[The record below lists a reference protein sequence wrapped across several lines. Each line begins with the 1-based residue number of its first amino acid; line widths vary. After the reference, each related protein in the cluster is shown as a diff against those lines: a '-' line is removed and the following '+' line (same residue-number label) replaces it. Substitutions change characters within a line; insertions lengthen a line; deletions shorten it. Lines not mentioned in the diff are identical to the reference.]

1 MVIISQVCK
10 ITQSAIHAVASLPIL
25 LFAIMDRML
34 TRYMHKGL
42 TWVDLESPTRDEVL
56 AIVAEFDLRPLV
68 GEDML
73 MPSTRARTELHG
85 HYMYV
90 VLHFPVLR
98 HAHKNRE
105 QEIDFVIGKNFLVT
119 ARYDT
124 IDPLHKF
131 AKVFETTSVLSD
143 SAQEPHAGLVFFSML
158 KVLYRSID
166 HELDQIRHRLRFIEE
181 HIFVGEEVSMVTNIS
196 KASRD
201 LLNLRQII
209 EPHREIL
216 HSLETEGPQFFG
228 ADFAPFLHTLGNEYF
243 RVHNHLMREIES
255 LHELRETNN
264 SLLSTKQNETMKIF
278 TIMAF
283 TTFPLTLIATIFG
296 MGTKYTPII
305 GTPGDFWIVIG
316 LMVLAVTAMFAFFR
330 SRKWL

>member
-1 MVIISQVCK
+1 
-10 ITQSAIHAVASLPIL
+10 
-25 LFAIMDRML
+25 
-34 TRYMHKGL
+34 MHKDL
-42 TWVDLESPTRDEVL
+42 VWVDLESPTREEVL
-56 AIVAEFDLRPLV
+56 EVIGEFDIRPLV

-73 MPSTRARTELHG
+73 VPSTRARTEFHG
-85 HYMYV
+85 HYAYV
-90 VLHFPVLR
+90 VLHFPALR

-105 QEIDFVIGKNFLVT
+105 QEIDFIIGKNFMVT
-119 ARYDT
+119 ARYDA

-131 AKVFETTSVLSD
+131 AKVFETSSVL
-143 SAQEPHAGLVFFSML
+143 AGPNQAPHAGMIFFSML
-158 KVLYRSID
+158 KVLYRSTD
-166 HELDQIRHRLRFIEE
+166 HELDQIRVRLRFIEE
-181 HIFVGEEVSMVTNIS
+181 HIFVGEEVEMVTSIS

-216 HSLETEGPQFFG
+216 HNLESEGPQFFG
-228 ADFAPFLHTLGNEYF
+228 ADFTPFLHTLGNEYF

-283 TTFPLTLIATIFG
+283 TTFPLTLIATIFS
-296 MGTKYTPII
+296 MDTKDTPIV
-305 GTPGDFWIVIG
+305 GAPGDFWIVIG
-316 LMVLAVTAMFAFFR
+316 IMVLAVTGMFGFFR